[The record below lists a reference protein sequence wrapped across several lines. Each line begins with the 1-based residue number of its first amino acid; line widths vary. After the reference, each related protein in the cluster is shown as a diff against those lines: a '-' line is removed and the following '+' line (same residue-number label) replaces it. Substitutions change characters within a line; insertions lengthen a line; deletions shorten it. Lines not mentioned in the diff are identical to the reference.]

1 MSNGWWLKC
10 ELSCWLKKQNGS
22 RKYLKFMTKKTFLAV
37 NCRLQVSTPY
47 KFPSYTFM
55 TCKQKIRSYIS
66 PPPDIS
72 PLQFCSKCIDSERNP
87 IYYDVLKLNWKPV
100 KRKTYFEQHF
110 LSLISGSIRSCKLQV
125 SFSTLILDCL
135 YTYWCNQRIRKE
147 TKIYTSIYTR
157 TAISLR
163 GHGVASFQQC
173 NLGKGKESACF
184 GFWSGRKPVF

>member
-22 RKYLKFMTKKTFLAV
+22 RKYLKFMTRKTFLAV

-55 TCKQKIRSYIS
+55 TCKQQIRSY
-66 PPPDIS
+66 IS

-110 LSLISGSIRSCKLQV
+110 LSLISGSLRSCKLQV
-125 SFSTLILDCL
+125 SLSTLILDCL
-135 YTYWCNQRIRKE
+135 YTYAFE
-147 TKIYTSIYTR
+147 
-157 TAISLR
+157 
-163 GHGVASFQQC
+163 
-173 NLGKGKESACF
+173 
-184 GFWSGRKPVF
+184 RKPTSTHLYIQELQYP